1 MPGIEDLRK
10 LIQTGF
16 LRKVVD
22 LTPETKV
29 TVSTLSAS
37 DEYAVLDEAGLSD
50 IPQTEKDTLK
60 FLPSLF
66 KYAIKEVN
74 GATVTKD
81 ELKSVLG
88 SLDRRLL
95 IKLFAEYTSLVA
107 KKDEA
112 GKEIKN

>member
-16 LRKVVD
+16 LRKDVQ
-22 LTPETKV
+22 LTPDIKV
-29 TVSTLSAS
+29 TLNTLSVA

-50 IPQTEKDTLK
+50 IPKTEKETLK

-66 KYAIKEVN
+66 RYVIKQVN
-74 GATVTKD
+74 GTTVTKD
-81 ELKSVLG
+81 ELKTVLA

-95 IKLFAEYTSLVA
+95 IKLFAEYTELVA
-107 KKDEA
+107 TKDEA